1 MFLHSPDQPVDCA
14 RPWTTMQAA
23 KIGRVAKVPITSAA
37 SAEVSKP
44 PSTTTRVPKRS
55 ANTPH
60 MNWPTA

>member
-1 MFLHSPDQPVDCA
+1 
-14 RPWTTMQAA
+14 MQAA
-23 KIGRVAKVPITSAA
+23 KIGRVAKVPIASAA